1 MRKKTLLLAALIYTF
16 YSCGDGGSS
25 NNSGNTNQNN
35 SPNVIDTNLVR
46 FDNHI
51 FAGSGNCAICH
62 TNLITD
68 QGEDVSIDSDWRST
82 MMANAATDPLWQ
94 AKTHS
99 EILRTPTISEAIEEK
114 CSRCHMPMANVEAHH
129 EQVPIKIFGEDGFLN
144 TNNQFHLMAIDGV
157 SCTLCHQIQGGD
169 YLGTEESF
177 TGGFKIDLF
186 TQKPDRKIYGQY
198 GNPFQNP
205 MRNNVGYTPVYGS
218 HIEKSELCAT
228 CHTLY
233 TNPYDENGNPITDND
248 GNYIKFPEQTAYL
261 EWKNSIYGDQQG
273 NDDMSCQACHMPKA
287 NGKVKIANRPP
298 IIQERDNFGK
308 HYFVGGNIFILNIL
322 KNNIATLGLKAEE
335 EHFDKTIKRT
345 QDILKTSA
353 YIQIGNTTISNNIL
367 EIPVT
372 VVNKSGH
379 KLPTGYPSRRV
390 WIHLV
395 VKDANNK
402 IVFESGKVEINGK
415 IIGNDADEDATRYE
429 PHYDVIDSQDKV
441 QIYES
446 IMEDYLGN
454 VTYTLIRA
462 AKYKKDNRLLPEGFN
477 KLTAREDI
485 AVIGNAYNDENFVG
499 GQDTITYKVNISGYT
514 TPLTITA
521 ELRYQSVSYRFF
533 EDLKQ
538 DKDQSSYVSLFEEL
552 YMQEN
557 NTGYIISSDSK
568 SVNF

>member
-16 YSCGDGGSS
+16 YNCGDGGSS

-51 FAGSGNCAICH
+51 FAGSGNCATCH

-99 EILRTPTISEAIEEK
+99 EILRTPTISEAIEDK

-186 TQKPDRKIYGQY
+186 TQKPDREIYGQY

-402 IVFESGKVEINGK
+402 IVFESGKVETNGK
-415 IIGNDADEDATRYE
+415 IIGNDSDEDATRYE